1 VRYTT
6 LRSTKTL
13 VELLLKYSPFPR
25 LIISLQIQLYIPF
38 EHFQYQFVMS
48 TQETAKTLYLT
59 VEGIKYAYRLIGNAT
74 TSSPP
79 LLMLN
84 HVRSTID
91 TWDPLV
97 IDNITSAGRQL
108 ITYDYAGLG
117 HSTGNIAPSIRG
129 FASNLLMFLR
139 VLLPMINATEVDV
152 LGFSMGG
159 YIAQQLTLDAPD
171 IVHKLILSGT
181 GPSLGPNLQRP
192 MNEVQSTV
200 FNPTP
205 GLPTIE
211 AFFPSFT
218 TGDQGAAWF
227 NRSTNSRASVAGKN
241 GEPPIAQFTTG
252 DDLIKL
258 TQAYL
263 TWDADPIPY
272 SLLQTI
278 QKDVLVTTG
287 DNDLI
292 VPTQNSFVLARQ
304 LSRANLVMFPS
315 SGHGHLFQYPSYFAK
330 LVTEFLNGELPTPS
344 FSAGKAPPFG
354 SYGQY
359 N

>member
-1 VRYTT
+1 
-6 LRSTKTL
+6 
-13 VELLLKYSPFPR
+13 
-25 LIISLQIQLYIPF
+25 
-38 EHFQYQFVMS
+38 MS
-48 TQETAKTLYLT
+48 TQETAKTLFLT
-59 VEGIKYAYRLIGNAT
+59 TEGVKYAYRLIGNSSH
-74 TSSPP
+74 SSPP

-91 TWDPLV
+91 TWDPEV
-97 IDNITSAGRQL
+97 IDGLVDTGRQI
-108 ITYDYAGLG
+108 ITVDYG
-117 HSTGNIAPSIRG
+117 PSIKV
-129 FASNLLMFLR
+129 FALNILAFLHQ
-139 VLLPMINATEVDV
+139 LLPALSAQNVDI

-159 YIAQQLTLDAPD
+159 YIAQQMVLDAPD
-171 IVHKLILSGT
+171 VINKMVLSGT
-181 GPSLGPNLQRP
+181 GPSLGPGLQRP

-211 AFFPSFT
+211 AFFPSWT
-218 TGDQGAAWF
+218 TGEEGPSWF
-227 NRSTNSRASVAGKN
+227 NRSISSRAGVAGKQ
-241 GEPPIAQFTTG
+241 GEPEIAQFTTG

-278 QKDVLVTTG
+278 QKDVLVTAG

-292 VPTQNSFVLARQ
+292 VPTMNSFVLARQ
-304 LSRANLVMFPS
+304 LSRANMVMFPS
-315 SGHGHLFQYPSYFAK
+315 SGHGHLFQYAAYYTK
-330 LVTEFLNGELPTPS
+330 LVGEFLDGKLPTVP
-344 FSAGKAPPFG
+344 FSAGKIPALG
-354 SYGQY
+354 TYGKI